1 MDNFPEITSI
11 SHRWGGDLCI
21 TRTYFLFLS
30 HERYAR
36 VCVID
41 PFRPQIE
48 ITAVNCVG
56 GKKIEMVFDEGKNR
70 MAAW

>member
-1 MDNFPEITSI
+1 M
-11 SHRWGGDLCI
+11 
-21 TRTYFLFLS
+21 TYHKKLNLAQFCF
-30 HERYAR
+30 YVVKVTR
-36 VCVID
+36 VCLID